1 MSREEVRRAGVL
13 DQAKAGGLKLVSVAE
28 MLELSYRQV
37 KRIWKRYQQEGIG
50 GLVHGSAGRPSNRGK
65 PRKFRAKVMR
75 LVRQK
80 YGGDEEKRLGPTLAA
95 EHLESEEGLKVDA
108 ETLRRWMLEEGLWS
122 RQRNRKQHRKRRERR
137 KHFGELV
144 QMDGSFHE
152 WFEDRGPGCCL
163 VDMVDD
169 ATGTVFGLFSD
180 QETTWAAAD
189 VLRAWMELRGVP
201 RALYVDRD
209 SVYVY
214 NQSEA
219 EKLRG
224 EAPETQFGRMCAKLG
239 IKIIT
244 AHSPQAKGRIERG
257 HGTHQDRL
265 IKKLRLKRVSGQAE
279 ANRYLREQYWA
290 EHNRRFARTAVEPDD
305 YHLKAPG
312 KRELDA
318 IFRLEH
324 ERVISND
331 WVVRYEGRWLQIR
344 RESRY
349 APAGG
354 RVTVSV
360 GRDGSLK
367 LYYRGRE
374 VVWEEIPAPLP
385 RKLAATVGPQPIEIR
400 KKATPPAANHPWKRR
415 YLDMPEQRVW
425 AAR

>member
-13 DQAKAGGLKLVSVAE
+13 DGAKAGGLKLVSVAE

-50 GLVHGSAGRPSNRGK
+50 GLVYGSAGRPWNRGK

-318 IFRLEH
+318 IFRLEQ